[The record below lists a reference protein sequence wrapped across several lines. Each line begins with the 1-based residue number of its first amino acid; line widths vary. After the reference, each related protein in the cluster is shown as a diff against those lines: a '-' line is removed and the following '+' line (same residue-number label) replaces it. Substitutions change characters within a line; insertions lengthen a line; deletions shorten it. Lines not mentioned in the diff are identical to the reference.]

1 MFDWVFEIF
10 TDYTLRTV
18 TLGAA
23 GLGLVS
29 GSIGTF
35 AVLRRQSLVGDAI
48 SHAALPGIAIAFL
61 LTGSK
66 APLVLVI
73 GAAMAGWLGTLIVM
87 TVTQTSRVKYDAAL
101 GLMLSAFFGF
111 GIVLLTY
118 IQNLGTANQAGLDKF
133 LFGQAAG
140 LLQKDVVLI
149 AVLGVVGIFLMILF
163 WKEFKLLSFDRDF
176 GQSQGF
182 RMREVDILMTFLIV
196 LAIVLGLQTVGVVL
210 MSAILIAPA
219 MAARQWTDKL
229 SIVVLLAGLFGAL
242 AGATGSVMSSTIPKL
257 PTGPTIVMVA
267 GAIVFFSLLFAPQRG
282 LVWSLVRR
290 FRTRQDLEVAV
301 ILSNLYH
308 LAGQHDSVYHPHSV
322 EALKVMTASPKK
334 VLPGL
339 KELKEDGD
347 VHQLGQS
354 LWSLTEQGV
363 QRILAIK
370 RGEFDQIQ

>member
-1 MFDWVFEIF
+1 MFDFSIF

-29 GSIGTF
+29 GSLGTF

-48 SHAALPGIAIAFL
+48 SHAALPGIALAFL

-73 GAAMAGWLGTLIVM
+73 GAALAGWAGTLIVM
-87 TVTQTSRVKYDAAL
+87 AVTQTSRVKYDAAL
-101 GLMLSAFFGF
+101 GLMLSSFFGF
-111 GIVLLTY
+111 GIVLLTL
-118 IQNLGTANQAGLDKF
+118 IQNKGLANQAGLDKF

-140 LLQKDVVLI
+140 LLQKDLYI
-149 AVLGVVGIFLMILF
+149 IGGLGLFGIFVMLLF

-219 MAARQWTDKL
+219 AAARQWTDRL
-229 SIVVLLAGLFGAL
+229 SIVVLLAAIIGAVS
-242 AGATGSVMSSTIPKL
+242 GVVGSLMSSTIPKL
-257 PTGPTIVMVA
+257 PTGPTIVLVA
-267 GAIVFFSLLFAPQRG
+267 GAIVVFSLFFAPRRG
-282 LVWSLVRR
+282 LLWNGIKRL
-290 FRTRQDLEVAV
+290 RTRQNLEVAV
-301 ILSNLYH
+301 VLSNLYH
-308 LAGQHDSVYHPHSV
+308 LAEKHESVYHPHEV
-322 EALKVMTASPKK
+322 PALRLMTANPES
-334 VLPGL
+334 VLPSL
-339 KELKEDGD
+339 KELKKNGLVD
-347 VHQLGQS
+347 QLGGDY
-354 LWSLTEQGV
+354 WSLTERGAKRV
-363 QRILAIK
+363 REDWILNQ
-370 RGEFDQIQ
+370 ED